1 MTSTCPICNSE
12 LVEGAS
18 ACTVCGYHVLGVTQS
33 FTPVH
38 VGKASVDD
46 GNDNAMHHYELR
58 IVRGPQTGVDISLR
72 EGMLT
77 VGRDPRCDIFLNDMT
92 VSREHAHIEVG
103 QKGCVLRDANS
114 FNGVWVNDRAI
125 ETCLLQSGDQIQ
137 IGAFCLVYRERV

>member
-1 MTSTCPICNSE
+1 MTDLCPICNSE
-12 LVEGAS
+12 LSEGAS
-18 ACTVCGYHVLGVTQS
+18 ACSVCGYHVLGATQS

-38 VGKASVDD
+38 MGRNTMEDEGGKSA
-46 GNDNAMHHYELR
+46 HHYELR

-103 QKGCVLRDANS
+103 SNGCVLRDANS
-114 FNGVWVNDRAI
+114 FNGVWVNDRAV
-125 ETCLLQSGDQIQ
+125 ETCLLQNGDQIQ
-137 IGAFCLVYRERV
+137 IGAFCLVYRERL